1 MLRITGLQKGFGGQ
15 RLFRD
20 ADWFV
25 GRDERVAL
33 VGPNGS
39 GKSTLLR
46 IVAGLE
52 GSDGGTLE
60 LPKSVRVG
68 YLAQSGFVLG
78 AGSVREEARE
88 AFREVLALQD
98 ELHAVERELAHP
110 RHDHEALGALTVR
123 QAELHERLAVL
134 GAHEIER
141 QVHAVLVGLGFTESD
156 FDRPVRTLSGGW
168 QMRAALARTLLQRP
182 QLLLLDEP
190 TNHLDLEAR
199 EWLEGYLQGYPYA
212 FVLVSHDRYFLDQ
225 TIRRVT
231 ELVDLRLENYTGN
244 YTIFEQEREKRYELR
259 QKAYDEQQRE
269 IRHIQRFIDKNR
281 ADNKRAP
288 QVQSRI
294 RILEKMER
302 LTPPVAP
309 RRSISIRYPECVT
322 SGKVVLELRGVR
334 KAYGE
339 QVVFRGADL
348 KILRQARVALVGP
361 NGAGKSTLMRIL
373 SGREAPD
380 AGERVAGFHAEI
392 AFFAQDEGSRF
403 DPGATVYES
412 VLDAAPTAFVPQVRG
427 LLGAFLFSGDAVE
440 KRVAALSGGE
450 RNRLAIAALLV
461 RPSNLLLLDEPTNH
475 LDLAAKDALLESL
488 RAYPGTIVFVSHD
501 RHFLDGLATHVV
513 EVGAGGLYEY
523 PGTYPSYLWH
533 RRHKPD
539 PKAAAVPG
547 DRATDGAPGAVAP
560 GGNTPSATPARG
572 GRERGRGPSR
582 QQKIET
588 LERAIA
594 DLESRKQR
602 FAKVLSDPALFTDRE
617 KGDFYL
623 REYEE
628 AEGQLARLYAQ
639 WEKLHAE
646 AGESS

>member
-1 MLRITGLQKGFGGQ
+1 MLRVTGLQKGFGGQ

-39 GKSTLLR
+39 GKSTLLK

-52 GSDGGTLE
+52 GADGGTIE

-68 YLAQSGFVLG
+68 YLAQCGFVLG

-98 ELHAVERELAHP
+98 ELHAVERELARPHHGP
-110 RHDHEALGALTVR
+110 EALSDLTVR
-123 QAELHERLAVL
+123 QAELHERLAIL

-141 QVHAVLVGLGFTESD
+141 QVHAVLLGLGFRESD

-225 TIRRVT
+225 TIRRVA
-231 ELVDLRLENYTGN
+231 ELVEFRLENYAGN
-244 YTIFEQEREKRYELR
+244 FTFFEQEREKRYELR

-294 RILEKMER
+294 RMLEKMER
-302 LTPPVAP
+302 LTPPVPP
-309 RRSISIRYPECVT
+309 RRSIAIRYPECVA
-322 SGKVVLELRGVR
+322 SGKVVLELRHVR
-334 KAYGE
+334 KAYGD
-339 QVVFRGADL
+339 QVVFADASL
-348 KILRQARVALVGP
+348 KILRRARVALVGP
-361 NGAGKSTLMRIL
+361 NGAGKSTLMRL
-373 SGREAPD
+373 LAGREAPD
-380 AGERVAGFHAEI
+380 AGERILGFHAEV

-403 DPGATVYES
+403 DPGASVYES
-412 VLDAAPTAFVPQVRG
+412 VLEAAPTAFVPQVRG

-450 RNRLAIAALLV
+450 LNRLAIAALLV

-475 LDLAAKDALLESL
+475 LDLAAKDALLDSL
-488 RAYPGTIVFVSHD
+488 RAYAGTIVFVSHD
-501 RHFLDGLATHVV
+501 RHFLDGLATHVI
-513 EVGAGGLYEY
+513 EVGGGGLYEY
-523 PGTYPSYLWH
+523 PGTYPSFLWH
-533 RRHKPD
+533 RRHSPGERAGAASAVAT
-539 PKAAAVPG
+539 PEAAAPAAPSPVG
-547 DRATDGAPGAVAP
+547 AATP
-560 GGNTPSATPARG
+560 PARG
-572 GRERGRGPSR
+572 ARGRGPSR
-582 QQKIET
+582 LQKIES
-588 LERAIA
+588 LERSIA
-594 DLESRKQR
+594 DLEGRKQR
-602 FAKVLSDPALFTDRE
+602 FAKVLSDPALFADRD

-623 REYEE
+623 REYQE

-646 AGESS
+646 AGEAD

>member
-1 MLRITGLQKGFGGQ
+1 MLRVTGLQKGFGGQ

-39 GKSTLLR
+39 GKSTLLK
-46 IVAGLE
+46 IVAGVE
-52 GSDGGTLE
+52 GVDGGAID

-68 YLAQSGFVLG
+68 YLAQSGFVIG
-78 AGSVREEARE
+78 DGTVREEARE

-98 ELHAVERELAHP
+98 QLHGVERELAQPHHGP
-110 RHDHEALGALTVR
+110 DELSDLTVR

-134 GAHEIER
+134 GAHEVER
-141 QVHAVLVGLGFTESD
+141 QVHAVLLGLGFRERD

-199 EWLEGYLQGYPYA
+199 EWLEGYLQDYPYA

-231 ELVDLRLENYTGN
+231 ELVEFRLENYAGN
-244 YTIFEQEREKRYELR
+244 YTFFEREREKRYELR

-269 IRHIQRFIDKNR
+269 ISRTQRFIDKNR

-294 RILEKMER
+294 RVLEKMER
-302 LTPPVAP
+302 LLPPVSP
-309 RRSISIRYPECVT
+309 RRSISVRYPECVA
-322 SGKVVLELRGVR
+322 SGKVVLELRHVR
-334 KAYGE
+334 KAYGD
-339 QVVFRGADL
+339 QIVFRGVDL
-348 KILRQARVALVGP
+348 KILRHARVALVGP
-361 NGAGKSTLMRIL
+361 NGAGKSTLMRLL

-380 AGERVAGFHAEI
+380 AGERMPGFHAEI

-412 VLDAAPTAFVPQVRG
+412 VLAQAPTAFVPHVRG

-440 KRVAALSGGE
+440 KRVAALSGG
-450 RNRLAIAALLV
+450 
-461 RPSNLLLLDEPTNH
+461 S
-475 LDLAAKDALLESL
+475 
-488 RAYPGTIVFVSHD
+488 
-501 RHFLDGLATHVV
+501 
-513 EVGAGGLYEY
+513 
-523 PGTYPSYLWH
+523 
-533 RRHKPD
+533 
-539 PKAAAVPG
+539 
-547 DRATDGAPGAVAP
+547 
-560 GGNTPSATPARG
+560 
-572 GRERGRGPSR
+572 
-582 QQKIET
+582 
-588 LERAIA
+588 
-594 DLESRKQR
+594 
-602 FAKVLSDPALFTDRE
+602 
-617 KGDFYL
+617 
-623 REYEE
+623 
-628 AEGQLARLYAQ
+628 
-639 WEKLHAE
+639 
-646 AGESS
+646 